1 MLMEES
7 MNLKSLTLI
16 GANGIMGANI
26 AAIFASFGRV
36 KVYMIAR
43 TMDKAIAAKERD
55 CKSIKDDRLN
65 SLLVPKTYNDLKEC
79 IKESDAVFESVCEN
93 FETKFEIN
101 QSISKYLTPDKYVFT
116 GTSGISISELAKAF
130 SEDIAKHYC
139 GMHFSNP
146 PYSMTMGEMIK
157 GESTDISFFE
167 EACAYAKDILRRDV
181 FVANDTPGFLGNRIA
196 FRLLN
201 EALQGAVDEFDD
213 KGGIDY
219 IDSLFRGYTG
229 RLMAPLKTINLA
241 KLNVYKPIVD
251 NIYEKMQG
259 IDPFVDDYKMPDKIN
274 KLMDI
279 QSNEGVSP
287 CIYTKTDNVSKVY
300 DVKTNEFR
308 DVQAYRIEWI
318 DEINGLLREGY
329 YDKAR
334 DVFLSIDTYEARFC
348 KKLLVKYILHAL
360 MIAHNENV
368 QLKAVDIAIASGYN
382 WCPPLALIE
391 YFGGK
396 DTIKTLV
403 KELKIDIDVEMLLK
417 DVIPSDYDYR
427 RYLRVS

>member
-1 MLMEES
+1 

-36 KVYMIAR
+36 QVYMIAR
-43 TMDKAIAAKERD
+43 TMDKAITAKERA

-65 SLLVPKTYNDLKEC
+65 SLLVPKTYNDLEEC

-101 QSISKYLTPDKYVFT
+101 QSISRYLTSDKYVFT
-116 GTSGISISELAKAF
+116 GTSGISISDLAKAF
-130 SEDIAKHYC
+130 PLDIAKHYC

-146 PYSMTMGEMIK
+146 PYNMTMGEMIK
-157 GESTDISFFE
+157 GESTDIAFFE
-167 EACAYAKDILRRDV
+167 EACVYTKDVLRRDI

-196 FRLLN
+196 FRFLN
-201 EALQGAVDEFDD
+201 EALQGAADKFSD

-259 IDPFVDDYKMPDKIN
+259 IDPFVDDYKMPDAIN

-279 QSNEGVSP
+279 QFKEGISP
-287 CIYTKTDNVSKVY
+287 CIYKKIDNVSKVY
-300 DVKTNEFR
+300 DIQTDKFR
-308 DVQAYRIEWI
+308 DVQVYKIDWI
-318 DEINGLLREGY
+318 DEINSLLREGY

-360 MIAHNENV
+360 MIANNEKV
-368 QLKAVDIAIASGYN
+368 QLKAVDVAIASGYN

-396 DTIKTLV
+396 DTINALV
-403 KELKIDIDVEMLLK
+403 KELNIDIDAESLLK
-417 DVIPSDYDYR
+417 DVIPWDYDYR
-427 RYLRVS
+427 RYLRVN